1 MEKGNTFVMME
12 KMEAVSIIIVNIN
25 KRRDTMPG
33 HYGKK
38 MKKPMNK
45 KGKMDK
51 KKKSMKMKMS
61 KR

>member
-1 MEKGNTFVMME
+1 MME

-38 MKKPMNK
+38 MKKPMAKKAKGK
-45 KGKMDK
+45 KGKK
-51 KKKSMKMKMS
+51 KK
-61 KR
+61 